1 MVPSLMTRAGML
13 AVSAALCLWVAAPAS
28 AGGDAYRLVDLY
40 RLALE
45 RADRIQISRD
55 DLAIARQTREKALSV
70 LKPRFSA
77 VTAYRD
83 YTEDEVLSG
92 SVVQPDWEGS
102 YGIKVSQSF
111 TLNGRE
117 LTALRIAETDIERY
131 GYDLDA
137 VREGYLLEVATAFY
151 HLARAGK
158 ALDIADA
165 NLQRLQAHRDAV
177 ERKLRL
183 AEVPRTELF
192 RTDAELAK
200 ADADRI
206 QAENTLRL
214 ARAALTR
221 LVGVETEFEIV
232 DDTGNPAGLPMAEL
246 DGIRAAAIENRSEI
260 KGLRLQ
266 ERAAEDRITYAK
278 GAYWPTVGVEGGWQR
293 FDRSPEPLLDESG
306 YLGLSLDFQFYDGGL
321 RKAEVQEARLRRR
334 QAANALNET
343 ARSIAFEVEAAW
355 SDVGTQRGVIVSL
368 ASQSRYAGENYEA
381 VQRLFDHGMANS
393 VDIMDANTLLVTAER
408 ELADARYRL
417 RLALLKLDRAA
428 GTFLA
433 HVEAELA
440 RSTAGNSKQKDAV
453 IR

>member
-1 MVPSLMTRAGML
+1 MLRALLTDVRILMLSVALIFAGPV
-13 AVSAALCLWVAAPAS
+13 AVF
-28 AGGDAYRLVDLY
+28 AGSAYRLIDFY
-40 RLALE
+40 RMALD
-45 RADRIQISRD
+45 RAERIQISRE
-55 DLAIARQTREKALSV
+55 DLAIAEQTREKAMAV

-92 SVVQPDWEGS
+92 TVVQPDWEGS
-102 YGIKVSQSF
+102 YGIKVGQSF

-131 GYDLDA
+131 RHELDA

-151 HLARAGK
+151 NVARAGK
-158 ALDIADA
+158 TLEIADA
-165 NLQRLQAHRDAV
+165 NLQRLQTHRDAV
-177 ERKLRL
+177 DRKLRL
-183 AEVPRTELF
+183 AEVTKTELF

-221 LVGVETEFEIV
+221 LAGVETEFEIIGE
-232 DDTGNPAGLPMAEL
+232 TGDPTGSPISDLHR
-246 DGIRAAAIENRSEI
+246 IRTTALENRAEI
-260 KGLRLQ
+260 KGLKLL
-266 ERAAEDRITYAK
+266 ERAAEDRITYSK
-278 GAYWPTVGVEGGWQR
+278 GAYWPTVGLEGGWQR
-293 FDRSPEPLLDESG
+293 YNRSPDPLLDESV
-306 YLGLSLDFQFYDGGL
+306 YLGVSLDFQFYDGGL
-321 RKAEVQEARLRRR
+321 RKAEVYEARLRRR
-334 QAANALNET
+334 QASYALSEA
-343 ARSIAFEVEAAW
+343 ARSIAFEVEIAW

-368 ASQSRYAGENYEA
+368 ESQRLYAGENYEA
-381 VQRLFDHGMANS
+381 VQQLFDHGMANS

-417 RLALLKLDRAA
+417 RTALLKLDRAA

-433 HVEAELA
+433 HVEESLA
-440 RSTAGNSKQKDAV
+440 RTAADNPDLKASAT
-453 IR
+453 R